1 MKENYLIHAGVKG
14 MKWGVRK
21 KVEPVGDNRS
31 SSQKSNTESSNQT
44 PKQKS
49 KGKTVAKVLGITAG
63 ATALAGLVTA
73 GAIIAAKAIKNKGNT
88 RVADIL
94 DRNGSVINRTKIN
107 FTEVNRVKL
116 NRN

>member
-31 SSQKSNTESSNQT
+31 SSQKSNTESSNQA